1 MSENTN
7 NENTT
12 AKDAPVA
19 PAEVVTPEV
28 AVTEETPAVVE
39 PEAVIAEAPAV
50 EENVIAPEEPKKV
63 QHLDA
68 LGNGAIGV
76 KSVEKTEKKVE
87 AKAKKAEPKADTVAI
102 HSTRNVT
109 WQGVGKVFFGYN
121 IVTKEQ
127 ADQWI
132 TRSHVRLATPE
143 EVAKEFGK

>member
-12 AKDAPVA
+12 TEDAPAA
-19 PAEVVTPEV
+19 PAEVVAPEV
-28 AVTEETPAVVE
+28 TVTEDTPAVVE
-39 PEAVIAEAPAV
+39 PEAVIAEAPKA
-50 EENVIAPEEPKKV
+50 EDNVIVPEEPKKV

-68 LGNGAIGV
+68 VGNGAIGV
-76 KSVEKTEKKVE
+76 KVVEKTEKKAE
-87 AKAKKAEPKADTVAI
+87 PKAKKEEPKADTVAI

-109 WQGVGKVFFGYN
+109 WQGVGKVYFGYN

-127 ADQWI
+127 ADQWL
-132 TRSHVRLATPE
+132 TRNHVRLATPE